1 MSLSKISTGVYEYRG
16 FAISKLVFERRKFA
30 FVNSGNSYSAP
41 GEFLSTG
48 YTKVSEWHIVPV
60 GNRIEQLNQVSEY
73 AVEDIQ
79 EQGYFTREEAKTAI
93 DRYIKLRK
101 L

>member
-1 MSLSKISTGVYEYRG
+1 MGDYYFPKCSTWNIFYGTCEKPYLHRWTVC
-16 FAISKLVFERRKFA
+16 
-30 FVNSGNSYSAP
+30 VN
-41 GEFLSTG
+41 